1 MSQVQCFVLT
11 VDALPVQ
18 TLPLKVLTSNSFM
31 IGMLGVLTVA
41 GFKLGLPM
49 LLNLYIIP
57 YWIFVVWLDVVTYLH
72 HHGSND
78 VNERL
83 PWYRGEVGSKESGE
97 AGSSHGLYN
106 SHMSLRMTRGRPE
119 CRMRMTAAVQV
130 LMHTTAVYMDTETW
144 SEA

>member
-1 MSQVQCFVLT
+1 MCFLCKSSPSQ
-11 VDALPVQ
+11 
-18 TLPLKVLTSNSFM
+18 VLTSNSFM

-49 LLNLYIIP
+49 LVNLYIIP

-83 PWYRGEVGSKESGE
+83 PWYRGEVRSKRRSWE
-97 AGSSHGLYN
+97 AGSSHGF
-106 SHMSLRMTRGRPE
+106 SSSRMSPRMTHRRLGCVWHE
-119 CRMRMTAAVQV
+119 DGSGSADD
-130 LMHTTAVYMDTETW
+130 L
-144 SEA
+144 